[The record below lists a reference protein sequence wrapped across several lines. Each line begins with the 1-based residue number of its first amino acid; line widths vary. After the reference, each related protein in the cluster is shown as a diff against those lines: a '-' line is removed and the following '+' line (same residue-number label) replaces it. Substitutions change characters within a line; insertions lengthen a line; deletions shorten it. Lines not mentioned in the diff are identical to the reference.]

1 MESAGSLWSWHPHVS
16 VWLVMSAI
24 LGAYAA
30 AVRVWGPRFVS
41 VGDPPATR
49 RQVRLFAG
57 GVLAMW
63 VVADWPVHD
72 LAERYLF
79 SVHMGQHMVFS
90 LVAAPLLLM
99 GTPDWLA
106 RKILSPRPVGAVMR
120 RISRPIPALL
130 IFNAYL
136 VLSHWP
142 VFVNLAVTNEPVHFS
157 AHTALMLTSLL
168 MWWPVL
174 SLLPEMPRSST
185 PAQMLYLFGQT
196 IVPTVPASFL
206 TFAETPLYQA
216 YARAPRVLSGF
227 DPVTDQRV
235 AGLLMKVIGGLY
247 LWAVIA
253 VLFFRWSSRE
263 ESGKPDP
270 VEWQVIERE
279 LNQTGLKE
287 R

>member
-1 MESAGSLWSWHPHVS
+1 MDTAGSIWSWHPHVS
-16 VWLVMSAI
+16 VWVVMSAV
-24 LGAYAA
+24 LALYAT
-30 AVRVWGPRFVS
+30 AVRVWGPRAVS
-41 VGDPPATR
+41 VGDPPVEP
-49 RQVRLFAG
+49 RQVRLFAL
-57 GVLAMW
+57 GVLSMW
-63 VVADWPVHD
+63 IAADWPVHD
-72 LAERYLF
+72 MAERYLF

-106 RKILSPRPVGAVMR
+106 RKILSPRPIRAVMR
-120 RISRPIPALL
+120 RVGRPIPALL

-142 VFVNLAVTNEPVHFS
+142 AFVNFTVTHELAHFS
-157 AHTALMLTSLL
+157 AHSTLMLVSVI

-174 SLLPEMPRSST
+174 SPLPEMPRTST

-206 TFAETPLYQA
+206 TFAETPLYAA
-216 YARAPRVLSGF
+216 YAKAPHIFPGF
-227 DPVTDQRV
+227 DPITDQRV
-235 AGLLMKVIGGLY
+235 AGLLMKVVGGLY

-263 ESGKPDP
+263 ESGTPDP
-270 VEWQVIERE
+270 VEWQVIERQ
-279 LNQTGLKE
+279 LNQTGSKD
-287 R
+287 